1 MDSSSQRQNHSPAPA
16 PAPAPAPSSSAPAPA
31 PSPSAPATSSCP
43 SPSPATKVSSSVFHN
58 CKVCNKR
65 VMFHNKCKCQEL
77 FCSNHMLNHPCS
89 FDHQG
94 QHKKILEKRNPKIE
108 SEKLIQL

>member
-1 MDSSSQRQNHSPAPA
+1 MKPKMDSSSQRQDQS
-16 PAPAPAPSSSAPAPA
+16 PSSSSSSSSS
-31 PSPSAPATSSCP
+31 SPSSS
-43 SPSPATKVSSSVFHN
+43 SSSSPATKVSSSVFHN

-65 VMFHNKCKCQEL
+65 VMFHNRCKCQDL